1 MRRTQGPAPQARSVA
16 IDDGRHIQLLEPSS
30 PNRSP
35 ITIVMVPGGG
45 LSSAIYLDNGSR
57 SWARRFSAAGYR
69 VVLVD
74 PPDETVAPRWS
85 PGTAFPVWGVHY
97 DQAGRQS
104 PSRFDASD
112 QLRVKRLM
120 ASPRKALDAGEL
132 GQVLSDYA
140 PTIAVGHSFGG
151 KTVIEATASRK
162 DVLGIVLVEPVGCPT
177 DTAMLQDAFVHTG
190 RALLSIWGDN
200 LERGVP
206 SMIARKAACV
216 SASRE
221 ILDLGGRA
229 RVVELP
235 TSGIAGNSHLMMA
248 EDNSD
253 QIADLILQWVKGL
266 NPNFGID

>member
-1 MRRTQGPAPQARSVA
+1 
-16 IDDGRHIQLLEPSS
+16 
-30 PNRSP
+30 
-35 ITIVMVPGGG
+35 
-45 LSSAIYLDNGSR
+45 
-57 SWARRFSAAGYR
+57 
-69 VVLVD
+69 
-74 PPDETVAPRWS
+74 
-85 PGTAFPVWGVHY
+85 
-97 DQAGRQS
+97 
-104 PSRFDASD
+104 
-112 QLRVKRLM
+112 M

-162 DVLGIVLVEPVGCPT
+162 DVVGIVLVEPVGCPT

-221 ILDLGGRA
+221 IVGLGGKA

-235 TSGIAGNSHLMMA
+235 ASGIAGNSHLMMA

-266 NPNFGID
+266 NPNSGID